1 MTAKSVVVIILDN
14 TIPNEIGLQFACS
27 KHCFILFSRHK
38 KVFIVNDFFLYH
50 FELVVSLV
58 YLVKRRELLGSNRV
72 FLDLCDRSWKYGN
85 GFVVD
90 ESNTA
95 IIIVYRNG
103 SRKVRRWMKIGYS

>member
-1 MTAKSVVVIILDN
+1 MKLVFCNLHAPSTVSFCSVD
-14 TIPNEIGLQFACS
+14 TKKCS
-27 KHCFILFSRHK
+27 LSMI
-38 KVFIVNDFFLYH
+38 FFLYH

-58 YLVKRRELLGSNRV
+58 YLVYRRELLGSNRV